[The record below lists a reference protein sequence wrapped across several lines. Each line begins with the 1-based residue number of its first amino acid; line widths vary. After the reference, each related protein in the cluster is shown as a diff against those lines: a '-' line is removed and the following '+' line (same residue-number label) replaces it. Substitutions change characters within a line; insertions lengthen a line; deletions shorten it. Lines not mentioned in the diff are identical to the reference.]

1 MYLNNKH
8 IFKLV
13 NNFELH
19 VLDFNK
25 KLRYELYLRIILDLK
40 PIEVNKK
47 ANYNLNTLLTT
58 F

>member
-25 KLRYELYLRIILDLK
+25 KLSYELYLRIILDLK

-47 ANYNLNTLLTT
+47 ANYNLNTLLTA